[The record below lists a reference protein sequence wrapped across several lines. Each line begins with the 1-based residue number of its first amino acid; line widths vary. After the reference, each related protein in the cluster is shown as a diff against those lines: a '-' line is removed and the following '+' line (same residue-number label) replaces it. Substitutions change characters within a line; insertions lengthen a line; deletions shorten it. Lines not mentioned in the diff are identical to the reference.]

1 MFEVSRR
8 PLNTQSSQCDEII
21 YYEQSFDVATLN
33 THTRCRLLTWLKN
46 GGGPSTELPYVLGWR
61 VRRSG
66 LLCYRWWSEGKPL
79 FTIHF
84 ALCVLAGMTAYAL
97 FLT

>member
-33 THTRCRLLTWLKN
+33 THTRCRLLTWLKD
-46 GGGPSTELPYVLGWR
+46 GGGGGAALNYLMCWAGGYDGAASCVTAG
-61 VRRSG
+61 G
-66 LLCYRWWSEGKPL
+66 LRGN
-79 FTIHF
+79 
-84 ALCVLAGMTAYAL
+84 L
-97 FLT
+97 FLRFILRYACLQV